1 ATGLSARAH
10 PGMVRPAPGP
20 VISSVVGSRHG
31 SQPLATRLGRGAVL
45 PVAGGPWSLCTE
57 RAERHR
63 GGRDLRARSAVMTE
77 QNPMPIVVA
86 VGDDSI
92 DSALAFAAAEA
103 VASGC
108 GVHLL
113 HAV

>member
-1 ATGLSARAH
+1 
-10 PGMVRPAPGP
+10 
-20 VISSVVGSRHG
+20 
-31 SQPLATRLGRGAVL
+31 
-45 PVAGGPWSLCTE
+45 
-57 RAERHR
+57 
-63 GGRDLRARSAVMTE
+63 MTE

-103 VASGC
+103 VAAGC

-113 HAV
+113 HAVHLFVQGGDTSSPSRRTRSGWAGRP